1 MKKLNIL
8 AGGVLTIGVIAWGV
22 AAASAGT
29 ATPDRPSWVTTEG
42 RADLAKI
49 SDNEKF
55 AYRCWSGKN
64 TTLTGK
70 DLKRKQNDNAA
81 PGSEDYKRG
90 MAKAEELS
98 KVPGAVHTNSKGGET
113 INIDDNNPEVQ
124 RIMIKYENKETPQCQ

>member
-49 SDNEKF
+49 SDNE
-55 AYRCWSGKN
+55 
-64 TTLTGK
+64 
-70 DLKRKQNDNAA
+70 NAA